1 MPAPAI
7 YGLAVVGTF
16 ATIGALLAFKEFIY
30 EPLIHPHVVRITEE
44 FQENR
49 RQRRLSRP
57 HAQHH
62 ASDSD
67 SDDEDNRPL
76 MSTTTS
82 ARRLQSPQQQQQNLR
97 FRRPRNQG
105 GNGAGDNRDNAHHA
119 ATPGDYRYGPPYT
132 PRRPPGH
139 AAEIELADLAPEVR
153 EWRASTLMGGPGVRE
168 SPRSAL
174 DESNLSISFAP
185 LQPTRGPNT
194 NVTPSSNAT
203 VILPSHREDV
213 FGLRLARSPP
223 RTPTTNSSS
232 TTAASTPTASPSM
245 HRRMQDLP
253 RVPETAPRPAA
264 ASTVERRPTSP
275 AATDLSSLVASPAL
289 PTFAALQPAPAPRR
303 TLTGPSTSSLSTL
316 VTSPPLPAGGAPTGN
331 LDEVTPI
338 ATRPTTNAPLGYSSP
353 GVSPTQPYRRA
364 FPLSATRTPTSP
376 TARQPSSS
384 SSSYY
389 STAAS
394 QSHSSPHLAARTED
408 IPSLSQTHPDLLD
421 YEHGIELL
429 SPPSS
434 RSESPFSVVGG
445 TSSPNLGDPTP
456 HGTPGSTATT
466 SAYLS
471 LSEEESESDANPA
484 HQSSSSSRND
494 AFDFDLLTSSTPS
507 SPQPSAPD
515 SPFSMSPFASP
526 RLAPHTSTSPQGQI
540 MTGTATQAQLLSLGG
555 SGRGSARPVSPAVST
570 TSTTF
575 SELEAESEGWSDVD
589 GAEAL
594 DREIETLGFTRTGT
608 GTLRRK

>member
-1 MPAPAI
+1 M
-7 YGLAVVGTF
+7 
-16 ATIGALLAFKEFIY
+16 
-30 EPLIHPHVVRITEE
+30 
-44 FQENR
+44 
-49 RQRRLSRP
+49 
-57 HAQHH
+57 
-62 ASDSD
+62 
-67 SDDEDNRPL
+67 
-76 MSTTTS
+76 
-82 ARRLQSPQQQQQNLR
+82 
-97 FRRPRNQG
+97 
-105 GNGAGDNRDNAHHA
+105 
-119 ATPGDYRYGPPYT
+119 
-132 PRRPPGH
+132 
-139 AAEIELADLAPEVR
+139 
-153 EWRASTLMGGPGVRE
+153 
-168 SPRSAL
+168 
-174 DESNLSISFAP
+174 
-185 LQPTRGPNT
+185 
-194 NVTPSSNAT
+194 
-203 VILPSHREDV
+203 
-213 FGLRLARSPP
+213 
-223 RTPTTNSSS
+223 
-232 TTAASTPTASPSM
+232 
-245 HRRMQDLP
+245 
-253 RVPETAPRPAA
+253 
-264 ASTVERRPTSP
+264 
-275 AATDLSSLVASPAL
+275 
-289 PTFAALQPAPAPRR
+289 
-303 TLTGPSTSSLSTL
+303 
-316 VTSPPLPAGGAPTGN
+316 
-331 LDEVTPI
+331 
-338 ATRPTTNAPLGYSSP
+338 GYSSP
-353 GVSPTQPYRRA
+353 SVSPTQSYRRA

-376 TARQPSSS
+376 TARQTSSS
-384 SSSYY
+384 SSLYY

-394 QSHSSPHLAARTED
+394 QLSPHLSARTED

-471 LSEEESESDANPA
+471 LSEEESDSETNAT
-484 HQSSSSSRND
+484 HRSSSSRD
-494 AFDFDLLTSSTPS
+494 AFEFDLLTSSTPN
-507 SPQPSAPD
+507 SPHPSGTGTD